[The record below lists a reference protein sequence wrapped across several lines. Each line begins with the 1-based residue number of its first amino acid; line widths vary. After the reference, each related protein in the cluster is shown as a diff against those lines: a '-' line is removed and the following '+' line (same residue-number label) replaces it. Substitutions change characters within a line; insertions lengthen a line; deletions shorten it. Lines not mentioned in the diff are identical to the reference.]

1 MLLNPTDSTYPKSAP
16 GLLIYT
22 PINFIENVPLGAKDS
37 FDSKL
42 KKNIELG
49 TRRVLLFLLHQML
62 SLFSKIKLVY
72 VLQINIFGR
81 DYSNLNN
88 LFPR

>member
-37 FDSKL
+37 FGSKL
-42 KKNIELG
+42 KKI
-49 TRRVLLFLLHQML
+49 L
-62 SLFSKIKLVY
+62 SWVPEESFSFYCI
-72 VLQINIFGR
+72 R
-81 DYSNLNN
+81 CCSYSLK
-88 LFPR
+88 